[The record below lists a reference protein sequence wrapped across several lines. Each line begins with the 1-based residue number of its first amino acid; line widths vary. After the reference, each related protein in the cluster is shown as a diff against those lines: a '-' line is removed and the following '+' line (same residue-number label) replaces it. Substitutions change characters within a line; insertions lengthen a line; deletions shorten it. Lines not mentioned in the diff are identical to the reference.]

1 MTQSFPI
8 LEFDPHTEALIEPGM
23 LHKRQIDM
31 PERVVMCFFHDVVND
46 VCRDGDL
53 PIVFNLNSELGRNP
67 VYLLET
73 EAGERV
79 AVMHPGMGA
88 PLAAISFE
96 EAIALGGRKFIACGG
111 AGVLHE
117 GVGFGGIVV
126 PDEAIRD
133 EGTSYHYLPP
143 SRTAAAHPDAVKAIQ
158 QTLNRHE
165 IPHQVGKTWTTDA
178 IYRETKAKIAKRK
191 AEGCLMVEM
200 EAATFFAIAQFRDV
214 QIGQLLYGGDDLTG
228 EAWDHRNWQYGQRST
243 REKLFWLA
251 VEAALAL

>member
-1 MTQSFPI
+1 MKQSFPI
-8 LEFDPHTEALIEPGM
+8 LEFDQQTEALIEPGM
-23 LHKRQIDM
+23 LHKRKIDM
-31 PERVVMCFFHDVVND
+31 PERVVMCFFHDVVD
-46 VCRDGDL
+46 AICRDENRPVL
-53 PIVFNLNSELGRNP
+53 YNLSSEIGRNP

-73 EAGERV
+73 ENGDRV
-79 AVMHPGMGA
+79 AVMHPGVGA
-88 PLAAISFE
+88 PLAAAFFE

-111 AGVLHE
+111 AGVLDKD
-117 GVGFGGIVV
+117 VGFGGIVV
-126 PDEAIRD
+126 PDEAVRD

-143 SRTAAAHPDAVKAIQ
+143 SRTAAATPDAVNAIQ
-158 QTLNRHE
+158 HTLDQHD
-165 IPHQVGKTWTTDA
+165 IPYQVGKTWTTDA
-178 IYRETKAKIAKRK
+178 IYRETRAKVDQRK